1 MKPATK
7 LSFPGPKTPVQHDDP
22 VCFVIP
28 YTHPSI
34 TREAL
39 AATAALTGGLSA
51 RVVLAAIHVVP
62 FPADLHFPELV
73 RIHLEARLAEL
84 AAESPAPVEPVVVL
98 ARSEEEGIACIAPR
112 GATVIIGSRKSL
124 WPTWERRLAR
134 RLKRC
139 GHPVAVIDLGGK
151 K

>member
-1 MKPATK
+1 MKPATR
-7 LSFPGPKTPVQHDDP
+7 LSFPARPAPAQHDDP

-39 AATAALTGGLSA
+39 AAAASLTGGLSA
-51 RVVLAAIHVVP
+51 RVLVAAVHVVP

-84 AAESPAPVEPVVVL
+84 AAESPVAVEPVVVL

-112 GATVIIGSRKSL
+112 GATVIIGARKRL
-124 WPTWERRLAR
+124 WPTRERRLAL
-134 RLKRC
+134 RLKRS
-139 GHPVAVIDLGGK
+139 GHSVAVLDLGGK
-151 K
+151 S